1 MNDLSSPERVL
12 NCIRAIENGCGYQEL
27 LNAGFSSE
35 FISISKR
42 IIRYVA
48 ACIKSGGFRD
58 V

>member
-12 NCIRAIENGCGYQEL
+12 NCIRAIENGCGYQI